1 MVRGLAHACYVEM
14 EGSTNRLPQTPRG
27 GAMIVPLKRGVVFFR
42 TNGGGVEGA
51 GMARGRNDGA
61 VSV

>member
-1 MVRGLAHACYVEM
+1 MRVRLKWKGH
-14 EGSTNRLPQTPRG
+14 TNRLPQTPRE

-51 GMARGRNDGA
+51 GMARGRNNGT

>member
-1 MVRGLAHACYVEM
+1 M

-51 GMARGRNDGA
+51 GMARGRNDRA